1 MGCISDLN
9 LNWGYIALRTA
20 IETEQMA
27 NGLHATVR
35 SLEPQLPLRGDS
47 TSGTRHLRRHR
58 VLGCS
63 AHARDGNPYCAK
75 LTAVRNS
82 AAGFYVRSQTCGRR
96 LCAWIVGRRGSLPP
110 AALIPVCRQ
119 SVRPARSSAG
129 RDLRTNVGLMGF
141 LDCPLRCNCVRADWA
156 SRGSVTMAV
165 TAVDY
170 RLTTNH

>member
-35 SLEPQLPLRGDS
+35 SLEPQLPLDQVQSLERTVSDSEATPLQRGAHRRLCLRGDS

-82 AAGFYVRSQTCGRR
+82 
-96 LCAWIVGRRGSLPP
+96 
-110 AALIPVCRQ
+110 
-119 SVRPARSSAG
+119 
-129 RDLRTNVGLMGF
+129 
-141 LDCPLRCNCVRADWA
+141 
-156 SRGSVTMAV
+156 
-165 TAVDY
+165 
-170 RLTTNH
+170 